1 MPGFTSVAVLTL
13 AIGIGANA
21 SIFSVIEGVLLKPLP
36 YPRSA
41 ELVTLDHAAPGVK
54 IQHAGAAPF
63 LYFTYR
69 EDGRVFQDV
78 GLWNIGT
85 MSVTGARAARGS
97 TDAVRDRRHPADAGR
112 AADAR
117 PADLEDRRRARRS

>member
-21 SIFSVIEGVLLKPLP
+21 AIFSVIEGVLLKPLP
-36 YPRSA
+36 YARSA
-41 ELVTLDHAAPGVK
+41 ELVTIDHAAPGVK
-54 IQHAGAAPF
+54 IEHAGAAPF

-78 GLWNIGT
+78 GMWNVGT
-85 MSVTGARAARGS
+85 MSVTGLAQPEEVP
-97 TDAVRDRRHPADAGR
+97 DAVRHRRHPADARR